1 MSRFER
7 RAGAGRLRAGHV
19 NGLVLDLFAGPGGWS
34 VPLSRWSV
42 REVGLEWDE
51 WACRTR
57 AAARLLTIRT
67 DIALYPTWV
76 FSGRVL
82 GLIASP
88 PCQAWSMAGKQLGLV
103 DQPLVH
109 QAVAD
114 LAAGHDTRERLLSA
128 CRDERSL
135 LAAEPMRYLHALNS
149 TGEPEWVAM
158 EEVPHVLPLWKQY
171 AAILRTWGFSVWT
184 GILNAADYG
193 VPQTRRRAILLASRV
208 RTAEPP
214 SPTHARTLEPETLF
228 GPGRERWVSM
238 AEALGWGATNRPVPT
253 VCAGG
258 GPGGGPEPFPSGSRK
273 ALADARDRGAWTR
286 QGPGT
291 GIVLKSRREGSGWTE
306 RHGTRE
312 NRPADSPAP
321 TFTAEAHR
329 WSWSLR
335 SNNQANATVRS
346 IEEPAGTLFFGHR
359 ANECVWVAEPLP
371 DETSGDSGPT
381 ESIRITAAE
390 AGALQT
396 FPTAYPWQGN
406 KGQQFSQ
413 IGNAVPPRLAA
424 HLLAPHLGK
433 TLTRDDFILAA

>member
-1 MSRFER
+1 MSH
-7 RAGAGRLRAGHV
+7 G
-19 NGLVLDLFAGPGGWS
+19 GLVLDLFAGPGGWS
-34 VPLSRWSV
+34 YPLSVFGV
-42 REVGLEWDE
+42 RDIGLEWDE

-57 AAARLLTIRT
+57 AAVGQLTIRT
-67 DIALYPTWV
+67 DVALYPAGPFV
-76 FSGRVL
+76 GRTRGV
-82 GLIASP
+82 IASP

-114 LAAGHDTRERLLSA
+114 LAQGRDTREQLLSA

-149 TGEPEWVAM
+149 IGEPEWVAM

-171 AAILRTWGFSVWT
+171 AAVLRAWGFSVWT

-214 SPTHARTLEPETLF
+214 PPTHAQVAELETLF
-228 GPGRERWVSM
+228 GPGRAQWVSM
-238 AEALGWGATNRPVPT
+238 AEALGWGATDRPVPT

-286 QGPGT
+286 RSPGT
-291 GIVLKSRREGSGWTE
+291 GIVLRSRREGSGWAE

-312 NRPADSPAP
+312 NRPADMPAP
-321 TFTAEAHR
+321 SFTTEAHR

-346 IEEPAGTLFFGHR
+346 ITEPAGTLFFGHR
-359 ANECVWVAEPLP
+359 ANECVWVAEPIA
-371 DETSGDSGPT
+371 DEAGGDSGAV
-381 ESIRITAAE
+381 ESIRITAQE
-390 AGALQT
+390 AGLLQT
-396 FPTAYPWQGN
+396 FPADFPWQGT

-433 TLTRDDFILAA
+433 SLSSGDFTLVA